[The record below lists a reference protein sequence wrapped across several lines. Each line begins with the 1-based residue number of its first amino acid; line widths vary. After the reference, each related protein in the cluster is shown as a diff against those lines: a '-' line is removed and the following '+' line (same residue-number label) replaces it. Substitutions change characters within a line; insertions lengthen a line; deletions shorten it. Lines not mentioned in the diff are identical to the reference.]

1 MLHGFLNIDKP
12 QGITSTDV
20 VRVIKRNARQKRVGH
35 GGTLDP
41 MATGVLPIAL
51 GNATRLLEYLREE
64 ERKAYTATL
73 RLGITTDSDDA
84 EGAVIAEAPIPPLDP
99 ALIESVLSQFRGAIN
114 QVPPQ
119 YAAIRVDG
127 KRMYEYAR
135 EGKHIELP
143 ARPITIEQLD
153 LLAWDA
159 QQLTIA
165 VDCSKGTYIRAIARD
180 IGVLLGC
187 GAHLTALRRTR
198 AGAFDLSNSISLAE
212 LDQQPEAFAAALL
225 PPQAAIANW
234 PLINLAD
241 AVVADVRMGRVVQVD
256 SQAERVGL
264 LDQAGQLVAIAVLR
278 EAGYQP
284 IKVFAAEE

>member
-12 QGITSTDV
+12 HGITSTDV
-20 VRVIKRNARQKRVGH
+20 VRVVKRNARQKRVGH

-51 GNATRLLEYLREE
+51 GNATRLLEYLLEE

-180 IGVLLGC
+180 IGALLGC

-278 EAGYQP
+278 ETGYQP

>member
-20 VRVIKRNARQKRVGH
+20 VRVVKRNARQKRVGH

-51 GNATRLLEYLREE
+51 GNATRLLEYLLEE

-73 RLGITTDSDDA
+73 RLGITTDSDDV

-180 IGVLLGC
+180 IGALLGC

-198 AGAFDLSNSISLAE
+198 AGAFDLSNSIGLAE
-212 LDQQPEAFAAALL
+212 LDQQPEVFAAALL

-241 AVVADVRMGRVVQVD
+241 AIVADVRMGRVVQVD

>member
-12 QGITSTDV
+12 QGMTSTDV
-20 VRVIKRNARQKRVGH
+20 VRVVKRNARQKRVGH

-51 GNATRLLEYLREE
+51 GNATRLLEYLLEE

-99 ALIESVLSQFRGAIN
+99 ALIESVLSKFRGAID

-180 IGVLLGC
+180 IGALLGC

-198 AGAFDLSNSISLAE
+198 AGAFELGNSIGLAE
-212 LDQQPEAFAAALL
+212 LDQRPEAFAAALL

-234 PLINLAD
+234 TLINLAD

-278 EAGYQP
+278 ETGYQP

>member
-12 QGITSTDV
+12 QGMTSTDV
-20 VRVIKRNARQKRVGH
+20 VRMVKRTARMKRVGH

-51 GNATRLLEYLREE
+51 GNATRLLEYLQEE
-64 ERKAYTATL
+64 DRKAYTATL

-84 EGAVIAEAPIPPLDP
+84 EGAVIAESAVPTLD
-99 ALIESVLSQFRGAIN
+99 AGLIERVLSQFRGAIE

-135 EGKHIELP
+135 EGTHIELP

-165 VDCSKGTYIRAIARD
+165 VDCSKGTYIRALARD
-180 IGVLLGC
+180 IGAMLGC
-187 GAHLTALRRTR
+187 GAHLTALRRTQ
-198 AGAFDLSNSISLAE
+198 AGAFDLSTSIALAE
-212 LDQQPEAFAAALL
+212 LDQQPEVLAAALL

-234 PLINLAD
+234 PLISLPE
-241 AVVADVRMGRVVQVD
+241 VLVADVRMGRVVQVD
-256 SQAERVGL
+256 SVAERVGL
-264 LDQAGQLVAIAVLR
+264 LDQAGQLVAIAILS
-278 EAGYQP
+278 ETGYQP
-284 IKVFAAEE
+284 IKVFAPEA

>member
-12 QGITSTDV
+12 QGMTSTDV
-20 VRVIKRNARQKRVGH
+20 VRVVKRTARMKRVGH

-51 GNATRLLEYLREE
+51 GNATRLLEYLQEE
-64 ERKAYTATL
+64 DRKAYTATL

-84 EGAVIAEAPIPPLDP
+84 EGNVIAESAVP
-99 ALIESVLSQFRGAIN
+99 ALEPGLIEHVLSQFRGAIE

-135 EGKHIELP
+135 EGTHIELP

-153 LLAWDA
+153 VLAWDA

-165 VDCSKGTYIRAIARD
+165 VDCSKGTYIRALARD
-180 IGVLLGC
+180 IGALLGC

-198 AGAFDLSNSISLAE
+198 AGAFDLSTSIALAE
-212 LDQQPEAFAAALL
+212 LDQQPEVLAAALL

-234 PLINLAD
+234 PLISLPE
-241 AVVADVRMGRVVQVD
+241 AVIADVRMGRVVQVD
-256 SQAERVGL
+256 SVAERVGL
-264 LDQAGQLVAIAVLR
+264 LDQAGQLVAIAILS
-278 EAGYQP
+278 ETGYQP
-284 IKVFAAEE
+284 IKVFAPEA